1 MNYENM
7 LTLKSKIS
15 GFDAG
20 SLLDVAVGRGEFLK
34 FAMGAFRSWQSAAGL
49 DFDADLLKTARKEFM
64 GSPVLLIFSSAL
76 TMPFTDHYFDTITLS
91 NAMHHIEKLQPL
103 FAEFSRVCK
112 AQGLIII
119 NEMLNEDFSEMQ
131 ETYMLYHRLIAE
143 MDNQLGQYHRE
154 PYTLKEITA
163 LIKASNLKVQEQFT
177 HSEITGDAMNVNEI
191 QAMSDRLNKRVDR
204 LRGTDF
210 YYFYRNKAQD
220 VIGRFNKT
228 GIHRPRH
235 VTFILRTS

>member
-1 MNYENM
+1 
-7 LTLKSKIS
+7 
-15 GFDAG
+15 
-20 SLLDVAVGRGEFLK
+20 
-34 FAMGAFRSWQSAAGL
+34 
-49 DFDADLLKTARKEFM
+49 
-64 GSPVLLIFSSAL
+64 
-76 TMPFTDHYFDTITLS
+76 MPFTDHYFDTITMS

-103 FAEFSRVCK
+103 FVEFNRVCK
-112 AQGLIII
+112 SQGLIII

-154 PYTLKEITA
+154 PYTLKEIAA

-177 HSEITGDAMNVNEI
+177 HSEITGDAMNVHEI

-204 LRGTDF
+204 LLGTDF
-210 YYFYRNKAQD
+210 YYFYRNKAHD

-235 VTFILRTS
+235 VTFILRTV